1 MTRLQFRHHIEVF
14 SSREDAISFLDGLV
28 NNESGAA
35 PIGESKMGEPI
46 LVTYL
51 DKESKKHAILAI
63 GKNEGGTGV
72 PYQYIDTDYL
82 LERID
87 DNSNT
92 IKDIEANVDQIK
104 QDVSDLNDKVEGI
117 SRDIIKEIIINDLP
131 ADIQNNIARLVIGAK
146 DIKLADYIK
155 AADPKDALHDTDSV
169 NVALG
174 KLEAKSDNNDERIKE
189 LEKIQPDEITIIKTP
204 KDKDNI
210 FLSTNLSIKKMGDN
224 VGANIQDRYQLVDGK
239 DNKIGDEIIIYK
251 DSRLVGVN
259 LLTDD
264 KGRATILEFNYL
276 GVNGEEIKKEINV
289 ADFLQEAEF
298 KTGLAVVNGE
308 VFVKRDPSSE
318 DFFTIS
324 DDGLK
329 VSGINDAITNA
340 VKAETDRATAKE
352 TELSKAISDEVTRA
366 TKAESVLSTKID
378 DTATDINGNISE
390 VSKTL
395 EGKITESFNNVNT
408 KLEKEITRSAEQ
420 DTIHDNA
427 IKVEKDRLDG
437 EIARSKEQDAI
448 HSNAIKAE
456 ETRAAN
462 AEQTLDT
469 KIDTEIAKVLASA
482 KDYAHSEDDK
492 INNALTEEINRAK
505 ESEKEIKT
513 SVDTLT
519 TDTQAKINDA
529 ITTSKGYTDEKVKAL
544 SSIVDKN
551 QVAVSAPITID
562 TTGNKTLLGLSIEQ
576 NRILSVI
583 NGALSTTLQLAYDP
597 NSWDIKLLGV
607 NDKVLTTL
615 SAKQFVKS
623 GLIKSITVDTINNVK
638 YLVIT
643 YENIQ
648 AGEDTSVKIP
658 LAELFSPYIA
668 SNGIEIK
675 EESGKANVISVKVD
689 KTGDGKFIT
698 LSTAGL
704 GLNGITDAISI
715 AKTELSTSIKKNSD
729 LIDSLETRMSGD
741 ENVDGSVAHKIS
753 DAKNEIRNSLISKT
767 VTEITP
773 EAAAEQTLLKKISK
787 TGNVPEFYVSNNT
800 ADMSYRGAS
809 LQTTIDDMK
818 EFMEGL
824 NATINAIANRLTK
837 LEEAINNID
846 INLVGTAKEIKV
858 TKTGSQYQ
866 IGFDDDAIFGPIN

>member
-72 PYQYIDTDYL
+72 PYQYIDADYL

-92 IKDIEANVDQIK
+92 IKDIEINVDQIK

-189 LEKIQPDEITIIKTP
+189 LEKIQPDEITIIKTS

-224 VGANIQDRYQLVDGK
+224 AGANIQDRYQLVDGK

-298 KTGLAVVNGE
+298 KAGLAVVNGE

-318 DFFTIS
+318 GFFTIS

-352 TELSKAISDEVTRA
+352 TELSKAISDEETRA
-366 TKAESVLSTKID
+366 T
-378 DTATDINGNISE
+378 
-390 VSKTL
+390 
-395 EGKITESFNNVNT
+395 
-408 KLEKEITRSAEQ
+408 
-420 DTIHDNA
+420 
-427 IKVEKDRLDG
+427 
-437 EIARSKEQDAI
+437 
-448 HSNAIKAE
+448 
-456 ETRAAN
+456 N

-469 KIDTEIAKVLASA
+469 KINTEVAKVLASA

-505 ESEKEIKT
+505 QSEKEIKT

-519 TDTQAKINDA
+519 IDTQTKINDA
-529 ITTSKGYTDEKVKAL
+529 ITTSNRYTDEKVKDL
-544 SSIVDKN
+544 SSVVDKN

-562 TTGNKTLLGLSIEQ
+562 TTGDKTLLGLSIEQ

-607 NDKVLTTL
+607 DDNVLTTL

-623 GLIKSITVDTINNVK
+623 GLIKSITVETSNDVK

-648 AGEDTSVKIP
+648 AGEDASVKIP

-668 SNGIEIK
+668 SNGVEIK
-675 EESGKANVISVKVD
+675 EESGKANVISIKAD

-698 LSTAGL
+698 LGTAGL
-704 GLNGITDAISI
+704 GLNGITDAIST

-773 EAAAEQTLLKKISK
+773 EAAAEQTLMKKISK

-800 ADMSYRGAS
+800 ADMSHRGAS
-809 LQTTIDDMK
+809 LQATIDDMK
-818 EFMEGL
+818 EYMNGL
-824 NATINAIANRLTK
+824 NTAINAITNRLAK

-846 INLVGTAKEIKV
+846 INLVGTVKEIKV

>member
-14 SSREDAISFLDGLV
+14 NSRDEAISFLDGLV
-28 NNESGAA
+28 NNETGTA

-51 DKESKKHAILAI
+51 DEESKKHAILAL

-72 PYQYIDTDYL
+72 PYQYIDADFMLGKIKANEDTINGIQTGLGEIKTKLDDITD
-82 LERID
+82 RI
-87 DNSNT
+87 T
-92 IKDIEANVDQIK
+92 T
-104 QDVSDLNDKVEGI
+104 VEK
-117 SRDIIKEIIINDLP
+117 DIIKEIIINDLP

-169 NVALG
+169 NIALG
-174 KLEAKSDNNDERIKE
+174 KLEAKSDNNDERLKA
-189 LEKIQPDEITIIKTP
+189 LEMIQPDEITIIKTS

-224 VGANIQDRYQLVDGK
+224 TGANVQDRYQLIDGN

-251 DSRLVGVN
+251 DSRLEGVN

-264 KGRATILEFNYL
+264 KGRATILEFKYL
-276 GVNGEEIKKEINV
+276 DVNGKEIKKEINV

-298 KTGLAVVNGE
+298 KTGLSVIDGE

-318 DFFTIS
+318 GFFTIS

-366 TKAESVLSTKID
+366 TKAESDLSTKID
-378 DTATDINGNISE
+378 DTATAIKGNISD

-408 KLEKEITRSAEQ
+408 KLEKEITRSIEQ
-420 DTIHDNA
+420 DTSHD
-427 IKVEKDRLDG
+427 
-437 EIARSKEQDAI
+437 
-448 HSNAIKAE
+448 NAIKAE
-456 ETRAAN
+456 ETRATH

-469 KIDTEIAKVLASA
+469 KIGTEIDKVLVSA

-505 ESEKEIKT
+505 QSEKEIKT
-513 SVDTLT
+513 SVDTLAT
-519 TDTQAKINDA
+519 NTQTKINDA

-544 SSIVDKN
+544 SSVVDKN

-562 TTGNKTLLGLSIEQ
+562 TTGDKTLLGLSIEQ

-607 NDKVLTTL
+607 DDKVLTSL
-615 SAKQFVKS
+615 NAKQFVKS
-623 GLIKSITVDTINNVK
+623 GLIKSITVETNNDVK

-648 AGEDTSVKIP
+648 AGEDASVKIP
-658 LAELFSPYIA
+658 LVELFSPYIA

-675 EESGKANVISVKVD
+675 EESGKTNVISIKVD
-689 KTGDGKFIT
+689 KTGDGKFIA
-698 LSTAGL
+698 LGTAGL
-704 GLNGITDAISI
+704 GLNGITDAIST

-741 ENVDGSVAHKIS
+741 ENVDGSVAHKVS
-753 DAKNEIRNSLISKT
+753 DAKNEIRDSLISKT

-773 EAAAEQTLLKKISK
+773 EAAAEQTLMKKISK
-787 TGNVPEFYVSNNT
+787 TGNAPEFYVSNNT
-800 ADMSYRGAS
+800 ADMSYRGTS
-809 LQTTIDDMK
+809 LQTTIDD
-818 EFMEGL
+818 L
-824 NATINAIANRLTK
+824 NAAIKAITDKLAK
-837 LEEAINNID
+837 LEEAINS

-858 TKTGSQYQ
+858 TKNGKQYQ
-866 IGFDDDAIFGPIN
+866 IGFDDNAIFGPIN